1 MRFRLREGMKI
12 KCPGCG
18 GRGSVRESMKGQR
31 ARCPKCATVFLV
43 PEPHRSI
50 LSAAAP
56 VSHPWQHQAGFS
68 ESSVDIAL
76 ETRGDSPSGD
86 KQAAERAPVVV
97 EDELR
102 AELEGLLAAT
112 CSMCGKSLEEAAGIV
127 RDKSLYCRD
136 CAEEAEEI
144 QHACAAAPENTAAAA
159 KNRATVKEIREKNA
173 AFLLPPGDFSAADL
187 IRASWQ
193 MTSGVKGS
201 IWAGIGVM
209 FLLLFT
215 LGIGGVHL
223 LSFSGAP
230 AGTLPAVWL
239 NLLTQMLCITASLA
253 FLSGLFTIG
262 VRRAAA
268 QPFSWRLVFSGF
280 SRLVPI
286 TVAGFLMLLLITCG
300 LFLFILPGVY
310 LAVGYSLTL
319 PLLVDK
325 GVGPWQAME
334 MSRRAVQRKW
344 WRIFTAY
351 LLMYLVSVLSMIP
364 FGIGMIWTVPMFF
377 TLTGVTYR
385 LLFGREQ
392 A

>member
-1 MRFRLREGMKI
+1 MKI

-18 GRGSVRESMKGQR
+18 VRGSVGESMNGQR
-31 ARCPKCATVFLV
+31 VRCPKCATVLLV
-43 PEPHRSI
+43 PEPHRHI

-56 VSHPWQHQAGFS
+56 VRHPLRNEAGFS
-68 ESSVDIAL
+68 ESTIDTAL
-76 ETRGDSPSGD
+76 EMRDDISPGDE
-86 KQAAERAPVVV
+86 QAAEQAPVLA

-102 AELEGLLAAT
+102 AELEGLLAGT
-112 CSMCGKSLEEAAGIV
+112 CSTCGKSVEEAVGIV
-127 RDKSLYCRD
+127 RDEQLYCRD
-136 CAEEAEEI
+136 CAEEAQEKQE
-144 QHACAAAPENTAAAA
+144 ACAAAPENTAAAA
-159 KNRATVKEIREKNA
+159 ENKSASQEVQEENA

-201 IWAGIGVM
+201 IWAGIGVIV
-209 FLLLFT
+209 LLLLT
-215 LGIGGVHL
+215 LGIGGVYL
-223 LSFSGAP
+223 LAFSGVRT
-230 AGTLPAVWL
+230 GTLPGVWL
-239 NLLTQMLCITASLA
+239 NILSQMLCITVSLV
-253 FLSGLFTIG
+253 FLSGLITIG

-268 QPFSWRLVFSGF
+268 QSFSWRLVFSGF

-300 LFLFILPGVY
+300 FFLFILPGVY
-310 LAVGYSLTL
+310 LAVGYSFTL

-325 GVGPWQAME
+325 KVGPWQAME

-344 WRIFTAY
+344 WRIFAAY
-351 LLMYLVSVLSMIP
+351 LLMYLVCFLSIIP

-392 A
+392 V